1 MRHGAAI
8 RWKCSRVTKAA
19 NTMADKDI
27 EGLQKD
33 AAAKVQAFQVA
44 VRELIESG
52 QKLTESLWSGAAE
65 ATNSRVHE
73 AYKKSKEEMDEAL
86 RLMHEKALD
95 TAGVPKEH
103 PAWIWARKR

>member
-1 MRHGAAI
+1 M
-8 RWKCSRVTKAA
+8 T
-19 NTMADKDI
+19 DKDI

-52 QKLTESLWSGAAE
+52 QKLAESLWSGAAE
-65 ATNSRVHE
+65 ATNNRVHE

-86 RLMHEKALD
+86 RLMHEKTLEN
-95 TAGVPKEH
+95 AGVPKDH